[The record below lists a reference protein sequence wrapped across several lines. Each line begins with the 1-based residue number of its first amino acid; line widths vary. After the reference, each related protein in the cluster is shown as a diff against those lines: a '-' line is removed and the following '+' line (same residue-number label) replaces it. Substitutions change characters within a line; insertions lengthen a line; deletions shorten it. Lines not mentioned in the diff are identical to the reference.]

1 MSTIRA
7 NTNEGVFRI
16 TKFLGLNE
24 NPDGDTKL
32 RLGEAS
38 RCTNW
43 RITRDLNLKR
53 RPGTKTLYDFQ
64 TESPVMGLWYGKVN
78 GKDTGLAASGGHMW
92 KFYEDDYLAEPEDLG
107 KISTNN
113 RVNFFAYSGIVY
125 ILNGED
131 YYEYDGVRFGPVI
144 GYRPL
149 IVVSRTPD
157 GSQSTLN
164 EEVNKLNGIRRVWFS
179 PDGKDAVFTLPE
191 KDLVSIDYVK
201 LTESDTYVD
210 PTTYVRDRSEGTVTF
225 IGSEV
230 IEADGIQSKYTLT
243 NPRVASVVVRK
254 DGDEIAVE
262 LDKNDN
268 SIFFLRTPD
277 EGSSIVVT
285 ETKVETE
292 EQSGNGETK
301 IFYFY
306 KNNVVSV
313 EATVDDV
320 SATPTLDSE
329 YHAVVFEDE
338 EEENEITKTG
348 DGHTKEWTLD
358 GKRAYT
364 DATATVNDTAVT
376 VTFDKATQ
384 KVTFETAPANNASVK
399 IKGKY
404 KVPTAPGYKEYTFTG
419 DGTTTEY
426 VIDDYTYISTT
437 ATVDGVLTA
446 ITYDKDTHKV
456 KFSTAPAND
465 KEIIIRTKR
474 KVKVVLTEHI
484 ETSETFEGDG
494 TEYKFYLVNKGY
506 ELSVTIDG
514 VPDND
519 YMFDEETNTIVFYG
533 PPVAG
538 ELQIEETLAPERKI
552 DSIEIGYTAAGTFR
566 QEVARM
572 TNAELFLG
580 SQDNAVF
587 LYGDG
592 SNEALY
598 SGIDYNGK
606 PRADYFPDLNEMA
619 VADKNTPITALVRH
633 YSQMICFK
641 SDSTYSV
648 HFGTITTALGQTE
661 YGFYVT
667 PINRAIGCDA
677 LGQVQIVNNSP
688 YVLHGENLYEWRNT
702 SSYSSNLTID
712 ERQAKTISNRI
723 FNTLSTF
730 KFSDCYC
737 FDDNNL
743 HEYYVCYKDRAL
755 VYNYDADAWYYYTGW
770 NVKTMCNTDDKLLYG
785 SADGKVYEISDD
797 YLNDDGVAIDSYWES
812 GSIDFGK
819 DYMRK
824 LMTELWIG
832 FKPEERTYVMV
843 TVQTNKKSEYT
854 KKEITHNLSTF
865 DHMNFGAFS
874 FIVNRKPQV
883 KKLKIKAKK
892 FAFMKLL
899 FVTKDLYT
907 TATILSAD
915 PKIRETG
922 FMK

>member
-1 MSTIRA
+1 M
-7 NTNEGVFRI
+7 
-16 TKFLGLNE
+16 K
-24 NPDGDTKL
+24 
-32 RLGEAS
+32 
-38 RCTNW
+38 
-43 RITRDLNLKR
+43 
-53 RPGTKTLYDFQ
+53 
-64 TESPVMGLWYGKVN
+64 
-78 GKDTGLAASGGHMW
+78 
-92 KFYEDDYLAEPEDLG
+92 
-107 KISTNN
+107 
-113 RVNFFAYSGIVY
+113 
-125 ILNGED
+125 
-131 YYEYDGVRFGPVI
+131 FGPVI

-149 IVVSRTPD
+149 IVTSRTPD
-157 GSQSTLN
+157 GSQSTLL

-179 PDGKDAVFTLPE
+179 PDGESALFTLPE
-191 KDLVSIDYVK
+191 QDLVSIDYIKVNADDSFIDPK
-201 LTESDTYVD
+201 TY
-210 PTTYVRDRSEGTVTF
+210 TRDRLHGTVTF
-225 IGSEV
+225 IGSET
-230 IEADGIQSKYTLT
+230 IESDGTQYRYPLK
-243 NPRVASVVVRK
+243 NERVASVTVK
-254 DGDEIAVE
+254 LNDEDIEAE
-262 LDKNDN
+262 LDKKENA
-268 SIFFLRTPD
+268 IFFPRKIASAS
-277 EGSSIVVT
+277 EIVVT
-285 ETKVETE
+285 ERKDETDE
-292 EQSGNGETK
+292 ETGDGSNK
-301 IFYFY
+301 IFYCTHTDIE
-306 KNNVVSV
+306 SV
-313 EATVDDV
+313 DATIDGEPA
-320 SATPTLDSE
+320 SPTFDAE
-329 YHAVVFEDE
+329 YMAVVFEDKE
-338 EEENEITKTG
+338 ETSTLEATG
-348 DGHTKEWTLD
+348 DGTKKEFALD
-358 GKRAYT
+358 GKRVYT
-364 DATATVNDTAVT
+364 NATATVSGSEAEQ
-376 VTFDKATQ
+376 TFDKATQ
-384 KVTFETAPANNASVK
+384 KITFTASPANAAPIV
-399 IKGKY
+399 ITETY
-404 KVPTAPGYKEYTFTG
+404 AVPTAPGYKEYIFTG
-419 DGTTTEY
+419 NGETKDFE
-426 VIDDYTYISTT
+426 IDDHTYISTT
-437 ATVDGVLTA
+437 ATVDGTSTPV
-446 ITYDKDTHKV
+446 TYDKDTHMV
-456 KFSTAPAND
+456 KFETAPAVD
-465 KEIIIRTKR
+465 KEIIIRTRR
-474 KVKVVLTEHI
+474 KLTFTIVEHI
-484 ETSETFEGDG
+484 RKTESFTGDG
-494 TEYKFYLVNKGY
+494 ETYKYYLANKGY
-506 ELSVTIDG
+506 ELSVTTGGTADTEYI
-514 VPDND
+514 
-519 YMFDEETNTIVFYG
+519 YDEESNSITFIDK
-533 PPVAG
+533 PVAG
-538 ELQIEETLAPERKI
+538 TMELSETLAPERGI
-552 DSIEIGYTAAGTFR
+552 DTLEIGYTAAGTFR

-572 TNAELFLG
+572 TNSELFLG

-648 HFGTITTALGQTE
+648 HFGTITTALGQNE

-743 HEYYVCYKDRAL
+743 HEYYVWYQDRAL

-785 SADGKVYEISDD
+785 SADGKVYEISED
-797 YLNDDGVAIDSYWES
+797 YLNDDGAAIDSYWES

-843 TVQTNKKSEYT
+843 TLQTNKKSEYT
-854 KKEITHNLSTF
+854 QKEITQNLSTF

-874 FIVNRKPQV
+874 FLVNRKPQV

-892 FAFMKLL
+892 FAFLKLL
-899 FVTKDLYT
+899 FITKDLYT